1 MTRCNYKVGIFFF
14 CYRSGGSGCLPSWV
28 LGSVVLKLLVMITFA
43 FIAAHCLSE
52 LQIALEI
59 LSFIRQAEVLTKF

>member
-1 MTRCNYKVGIFFF
+1 MSMFGLYF
-14 CYRSGGSGCLPSWV
+14 V
-28 LGSVVLKLLVMITFA
+28 LVKFLYQINRPILILKIGT
-43 FIAAHCLSE
+43 HCLSE

>member
-1 MTRCNYKVGIFFF
+1 MTRCNYKVGIFFL

-43 FIAAHCLSE
+43 FIAAHLPLSASPGGLLFRPPRNRTE
-52 LQIALEI
+52 P
-59 LSFIRQAEVLTKF
+59 